1 MFADTTNILA
11 LPLSVVP
18 QVSQNRNGI
27 YSNVGWVVT
36 KDYMGEGGELGVIIC
51 SVESF
56 SFTRLKVLEIYF
68 TTL

>member
-36 KDYMGEGGELGVIIC
+36 KDYMYTAV
-51 SVESF
+51 
-56 SFTRLKVLEIYF
+56 
-68 TTL
+68 